1 MRPAFSRNAR
11 AWPQPS
17 KRRCVSIGTV
27 PPTSPPDTP
36 QPTALIRHIV
46 PVVAGGAVTL
56 LLTVVT
62 DNWLSAHEV
71 LPAPDKTVFETG
83 PLLLMA
89 VYRGLFAILG
99 CHMAARMAPAGQP
112 RIRYALALGALLLV
126 MNLVGAV
133 SLWERVPVWYSLAGI
148 ALTIPYAI
156 IGGGTAVQ
164 VMARA
169 SGSSNS

>member
-1 MRPAFSRNAR
+1 MPE
-11 AWPQPS
+11 
-17 KRRCVSIGTV
+17 
-27 PPTSPPDTP
+27 TSPAQTA

-46 PVVAGGAVTL
+46 PVVAGGVITL

-62 DNWLSAHEV
+62 DNWLSAHQV
-71 LPAPDKTVFETG
+71 LPSPDYPVFETG

-89 VYRGLFAILG
+89 GYRGLFAILG

-112 RIRYALALGALLLV
+112 RIRYALALGALLLA
-126 MNLVGAV
+126 MNLVGVA
-133 SLWERVPVWYSLAGI
+133 SLWGRVPVWYSLSGI

-156 IGGGTAVQ
+156 IGGGTAVR

-169 SGSSNS
+169 PSNR